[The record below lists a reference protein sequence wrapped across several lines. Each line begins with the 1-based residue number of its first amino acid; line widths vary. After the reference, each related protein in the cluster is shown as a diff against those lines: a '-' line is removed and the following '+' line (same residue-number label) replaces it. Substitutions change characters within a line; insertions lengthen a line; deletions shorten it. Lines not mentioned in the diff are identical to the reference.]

1 LSDNE
6 KWGGAAQTARPR
18 LTRRKLMSSSEGK
31 SALADRPATRDRR
44 RLRKTKTP
52 GVYRRVDGD
61 GRAVGYVAI
70 VEVAGR
76 QRKRG
81 ARTYEE
87 ARRIK
92 RGSESD
98 RDRGVLQPDTRIT
111 FLQFLDEWVE
121 RYRGQGRGFRENTR
135 DEYRRLIR
143 TQARRYFSSRLKLVE
158 VTTYELARF
167 IDWLADPDEQGRRI
181 ADSTIAN
188 VMMPV
193 RSALATAT
201 REGLIRHNP
210 ARGLPLPRGEQRA
223 EEDEDGPIKVFSRDQ
238 LAALLAMA
246 PEPHRLLFEVLAG
259 CGLRVSEAIGLQ
271 RLHVLADESPPEIC
285 VRRALVKGRI
295 GPPKSR
301 YGRRDIPLSPR
312 LARGL
317 RDHLVGSG
325 DDPTALLFTNEAGGP
340 VDPNNLRRR
349 ILKPLVQEVGAPWAG
364 FHTFRH
370 TFASMHLGNGTNI
383 VQLSR
388 VLGHHSPA
396 FTLSRY
402 THLLPGEEVPALD
415 VSEMATTLLGSA
427 NLLHGS

>member
-1 LSDNE
+1 MSASE
-6 KWGGAAQTARPR
+6 
-18 LTRRKLMSSSEGK
+18 RR
-31 SALADRPATRDRR
+31 SASADRPAARDRR

-52 GVYRRVDGD
+52 GVYRRVDPD
-61 GRAVGYVAI
+61 GKTVGYVAVI
-70 VEVAGR
+70 EAAGK

-92 RGSESD
+92 RGTESD
-98 RDRGVLQPDTRIT
+98 RDRGVLQPNTSIT
-111 FLQFLDEWVE
+111 FRRYLDEWVE

-143 TQARRYFSSRLKLVE
+143 SWVHRYFSTRLKLVE

-167 IDWLADPDEQGRRI
+167 VDWLADPDEQGRRI
-181 ADSTIAN
+181 SNSTIVN

-210 ARGLPLPRGEQRA
+210 ARGLPLPRGEEQG
-223 EEDEDGPIKVFSRDQ
+223 EGGEDAPIKVFSREQ
-238 LAALLAMA
+238 LTALLAMA
-246 PEPHRLLFEVLAG
+246 PEQHRLLFEVLAG
-259 CGLRVSEAIGLQ
+259 CGLRISEAIGLQ
-271 RLHVLADESPPEIC
+271 RLHVLVDEAPPEIC
-285 VRRALVKGRI
+285 VRRAIVKERI
-295 GPPKSR
+295 GPPKSK
-301 YGRRDIPLSPR
+301 YGRRDIPLAPP
-312 LARGL
+312 LARSL
-317 RDHLVGSG
+317 RDHLAAGI
-325 DDPTALLFTNEAGGP
+325 DDSTALVFTNEAGRP

-349 ILKPLVQEVGAPWAG
+349 VLKPLVQEVGAPWAG

-370 TFASMHLGNGTNI
+370 TFASMHLSNGTNI

-415 VSEMATTLLGSA
+415 VSEEPRPLFDAAPVGC
-427 NLLHGS
+427 